1 MSRHTY
7 DVDGERLWRTL
18 GELAEI
24 GATPSGGVARV
35 ALTDDDHAGRDR
47 FVAWVLELGCST
59 HVDQMGNLFA
69 RREGTDPDR
78 LPVVIGSHLDSQ
90 PTGGRY
96 DGAYGVMVGLEI
108 LRVLADHDVSTAAPI
123 EVVSWTNEE
132 GARFPPAMIGSGV
145 YAGAFSLEE
154 GLAAP
159 GVDGTTLGA
168 ELARIGYAGNEPC
181 GQPDGAGRRP
191 IGYYIEPHIEQGPIL
206 EAAGVTLGAVTG
218 VQGIRWYDVT
228 IEGQSAH
235 AGSTP
240 MEHRSDA
247 MVAAARLVCE
257 ADEIAA
263 RRAPE
268 GRATVGTLTVGTGS
282 RNTVAGSV
290 TLTVDLRH
298 PDATELEAMHDELLA
313 LAEGPAFGQQH
324 SAASSDANQHSAAS
338 SDANQHSA
346 ASSDA
351 NQHSAASSDA
361 NQHSAASSDANQHSA
376 ASSDANQHSAASSD
390 ANQHSAAS
398 SDANQHSAASSD
410 ANQHSAASSDA
421 NQHSAASSDANQHS
435 AASSGVDQ
443 PSRSVPRPQ
452 VSPIWYSPPIVFD
465 PTVVEAVRAGAAAAG
480 FEPMDITSGAGH
492 DACYVSQVAPT
503 GMLFIPC
510 ADGLSHNEAESIL
523 PEHATA
529 GAQATLNAV
538 LALAG

>member
-1 MSRHTY
+1 MNDSPY
-7 DVDGERLWRTL
+7 LVNGERLWETL
-18 GELAEI
+18 HSLAKI
-24 GATPSGGVARV
+24 GATPAGGVARV
-35 ALTDDDHAGRDR
+35 ALTDEDREGRDQ
-47 FVAWVLELGCST
+47 FVAWVQELGCT
-59 HVDQMGNLFA
+59 VHIDQMGNLFA
-69 RREGTDPDR
+69 RREGTDPGR

-145 YAGAFSLEE
+145 YAGAFSLDE

-159 GVDGTTLGA
+159 GVDGTTLGG
-168 ELARIGYAGNEPC
+168 ELARIGYAGDGPC
-181 GQPDGAGRRP
+181 GQPDGAGCRS
-191 IGYYIEPHIEQGPIL
+191 IGHYIEPHIEQGPIL

-218 VQGIRWYDVT
+218 VQGIRWYDVS

-240 MEHRSDA
+240 MDHRSDA
-247 MVAAARLVCE
+247 MVTAARLVCE

-268 GRATVGTLTVGTGS
+268 GRATVGTLMTGAGS

-290 TLTVDLRH
+290 KLTIDLRH
-298 PDATELEAMHDELLA
+298 PDAAELEAMHSELLA
-313 LAEGPAFGQQH
+313 FADGPAFGRQP
-324 SAASSDANQHSAAS
+324 
-338 SDANQHSA
+338 
-346 ASSDA
+346 
-351 NQHSAASSDA
+351 
-361 NQHSAASSDANQHSA
+361 
-376 ASSDANQHSAASSD
+376 
-390 ANQHSAAS
+390 
-398 SDANQHSAASSD
+398 
-410 ANQHSAASSDA
+410 
-421 NQHSAASSDANQHS
+421 S
-435 AASSGVDQ
+435 AASSGVNQ
-443 PSRSVPRPQ
+443 PSRSLPRPQ
-452 VSPIWYSPPIVFD
+452 ISPIWYSPPIVFD
-465 PTVVEAVRAGAAAAG
+465 PAVVNAVRDGAVAAG

-538 LALAG
+538 LTLAG

>member
-1 MSRHTY
+1 MSASTHS
-7 DVDGERLWRTL
+7 VDGERLWRTL

-24 GATPSGGVARV
+24 GATPAGGVARV
-35 ALTDDDHAGRDR
+35 ALTDEDLAGRER
-47 FVAWVLELGCST
+47 FVAWARELGCSV

-78 LPVVIGSHLDSQ
+78 APVVIGSHLDSQ

-108 LRVLADHDVSTAAPI
+108 LRVLAEGDVATAAPI

-145 YAGAFSLEE
+145 YAGAFSLDE

-168 ELARIGYAGNEPC
+168 ELVRIGYDGPEPC

-191 IGYYIEPHIEQGPIL
+191 IGHYIEPHIEQGPIL
-206 EAAGVTLGAVTG
+206 EAAGVTLGTVTG

-247 MVAAARLVCE
+247 MVSAALLVCE
-257 ADEIAA
+257 ADAIAR

-268 GRATVGTLTVGTGS
+268 GRATVGTLATGTGS
-282 RNTVAGSV
+282 RNTVAGTV
-290 TLTVDLRH
+290 ELTIDLRH
-298 PDATELEAMHDELLA
+298 PDAVELASMHDELLA
-313 LAEGPAFGQQH
+313 F
-324 SAASSDANQHSAAS
+324 AASERFGGGPGNAPAGLPPKPAISQ
-338 SDANQHSA
+338 
-346 ASSDA
+346 
-351 NQHSAASSDA
+351 
-361 NQHSAASSDANQHSA
+361 
-376 ASSDANQHSAASSD
+376 
-390 ANQHSAAS
+390 
-398 SDANQHSAASSD
+398 
-410 ANQHSAASSDA
+410 
-421 NQHSAASSDANQHS
+421 
-435 AASSGVDQ
+435 
-443 PSRSVPRPQ
+443 
-452 VSPIWYSPPIVFD
+452 IWYSPPIVFD
-465 PTVVEAVRAGAAAAG
+465 PAVVEAVRAGSAAAG
-480 FEPMDITSGAGH
+480 FEAVDITSGAGH

-538 LALAG
+538 LSLAG

>member
-1 MSRHTY
+1 MSASCY
-7 DVDGERLWRTL
+7 AVDGDRLWRTL
-18 GELAEI
+18 SELAEI
-24 GATPSGGVARV
+24 GATPAGGVARV
-35 ALTDDDHAGRDR
+35 ALTDEDLAGRDQ
-47 FVAWVLELGCST
+47 FVAWVGALGCSV

-78 LPVVIGSHLDSQ
+78 LPVVVGSHLDSQ

-108 LRVLADHDVSTAAPI
+108 LRVLADHDVSTAAPV

-145 YAGAFSLEE
+145 YAGAFSLDE
-154 GLAAP
+154 GLAAS
-159 GVDGTTLGA
+159 GVDGTTLGG
-168 ELARIGYAGNEPC
+168 ELARIGYAGPEPC
-181 GQPDGAGRRP
+181 GQPDGADRRP
-191 IGYYIEPHIEQGPIL
+191 IGHYIEPHIEQGPIL
-206 EAAGVTLGAVTG
+206 EAAGVTLGTVTG
-218 VQGIRWYDVT
+218 VQGIRWYDVS

-240 MEHRSDA
+240 MDHRSDA

-290 TLTVDLRH
+290 SLTVDLRH
-298 PDATELEAMHDELLA
+298 PDAAELEAMHDELLA
-313 LAEGPAFGQQH
+313 FAEGPAFGSQP
-324 SAASSDANQHSAAS
+324 
-338 SDANQHSA
+338 
-346 ASSDA
+346 
-351 NQHSAASSDA
+351 
-361 NQHSAASSDANQHSA
+361 
-376 ASSDANQHSAASSD
+376 
-390 ANQHSAAS
+390 
-398 SDANQHSAASSD
+398 
-410 ANQHSAASSDA
+410 
-421 NQHSAASSDANQHS
+421 S
-435 AASSGVDQ
+435 AASSGVNQ
-443 PSRSVPRPQ
+443 PSAASSGVNQPSGRALPRPQ
-452 VSPIWYSPPIVFD
+452 ISPIWYSPPIVFD
-465 PTVVEAVRAGAAAAG
+465 PAVVEAVRDGAVAAG

-492 DACYVSQVAPT
+492 DACYVSRVAPT

-538 LALAG
+538 LLLAGR